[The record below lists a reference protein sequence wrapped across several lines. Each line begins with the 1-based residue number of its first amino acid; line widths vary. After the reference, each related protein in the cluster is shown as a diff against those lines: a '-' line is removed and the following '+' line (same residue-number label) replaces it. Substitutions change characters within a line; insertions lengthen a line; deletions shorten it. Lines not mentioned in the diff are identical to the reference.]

1 MAKTTK
7 KTTTTKTA
15 KKTTTAKTGESVRKT
30 ATGTPPPILTHEQ
43 IRARAYE
50 IYMARGGRPGSPE
63 QDWAQAETELRNG
76 IRR

>member
-7 KTTTTKTA
+7 KTTTPKT
-15 KKTTTAKTGESVRKT
+15 KKTTTAATGESVRKT
-30 ATGTPPPILTHEQ
+30 TTGTPPSIITHEQ